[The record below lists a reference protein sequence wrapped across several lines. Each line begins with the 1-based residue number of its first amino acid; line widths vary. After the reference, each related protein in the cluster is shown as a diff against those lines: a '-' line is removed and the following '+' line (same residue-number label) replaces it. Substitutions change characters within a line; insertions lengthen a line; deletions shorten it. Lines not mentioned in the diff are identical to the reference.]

1 MKAGDLIRKKGT
13 KTFIDGEW
21 VDLIALH
28 MGEVPNDVTH
38 DDNGCVRST
47 WQLDIFVKYAS
58 TLFPGRCWAI
68 SREWEVLDETG

>member
-13 KTFIDGEW
+13 KTLRDGEW

-28 MGEVPNDVTH
+28 LGEVPNDVTH

-47 WQLDIFVKYAS
+47 CRLYIFIKYAS
-58 TLFPGRCWAI
+58 TLFPRRCWAI
-68 SREWEVLDETG
+68 SS